1 MEFNA
6 KTILFSYSEEY
17 SDETNLDKSIWNDF
31 EQAESI
37 DDFQEIDDDTNL
49 KGLSVLDESE
59 EELTN
64 EEIE

>member
-1 MEFNA
+1 MEFDA

>member
-1 MEFNA
+1 MEFDA

-37 DDFQEIDDDTNL
+37 DDFQEIDDDTTL

>member
-1 MEFNA
+1 MKFDA
-6 KTILFSYSEEY
+6 KTIFFSYSEEY

-49 KGLSVLDESE
+49 KGLSVLNESE